1 MKDKIS
7 KIDKLENSHKAQA
20 IIKEAQSASVAT
32 KSANPQKKKSAKS
45 TFAKPTPKNNAPLK
59 PQKATQKKAEKAGK
73 KANKKALKGVSKS
86 TQKASAKSGQ
96 KSLTLGVIT
105 ISADTKKLAKISAF
119 FNDFITNAEEK
130 SEFVK
135 KALLTQIKKHKRKH
149 K

>member
-32 KSANPQKKKSAKS
+32 KSASPQKKKPAKS

-59 PQKATQKKAEKAGK
+59 PKATQKKAEKAGK
-73 KANKKALKGVSKS
+73 KANKKALKNA
-86 TQKASAKSGQ
+86 QKASAKSGQ

-135 KALLTQIKKHKRKH
+135 KALLAQIKKHKKKH

>member
-20 IIKEAQSASVAT
+20 IIKEAQSASVTT

-59 PQKATQKKAEKAGK
+59 PQKATQKKAEKEGK
-73 KANKKALKGVSKS
+73 KANKKALKNA
-86 TQKASAKSGQ
+86 QKASAKSGQ

-135 KALLTQIKKHKRKH
+135 KALLAQIKKHKKKH

>member
-32 KSANPQKKKSAKS
+32 KSANPQKKKPAKS

-59 PQKATQKKAEKAGK
+59 PQKATQKKAEKVGK
-73 KANKKALKGVSKS
+73 KANKKALKNA
-86 TQKASAKSGQ
+86 QKASAKSGQ

-135 KALLTQIKKHKRKH
+135 KALLAQIKKHKKKH

>member
-32 KSANPQKKKSAKS
+32 KSASPQKKKPAKS
-45 TFAKPTPKNNAPLK
+45 TFAKPTPKNNVPLK
-59 PQKATQKKAEKAGK
+59 PKATQKKAEKAGK
-73 KANKKALKGVSKS
+73 KANKKALKNA
-86 TQKASAKSGQ
+86 QKASAKSGQ

-135 KALLTQIKKHKRKH
+135 KALLAQIKKHKKKH

>member
-32 KSANPQKKKSAKS
+32 KSANPQKKKPAKS
-45 TFAKPTPKNNAPLK
+45 TFAKPAPKKNAPLK
-59 PQKATQKKAEKAGK
+59 PNKATQKKAEKA
-73 KANKKALKGVSKS
+73 NKKALKNA
-86 TQKASAKSGQ
+86 QKASAKSGQ

-105 ISADTKKLAKISAF
+105 ISADTKKLAKISTF

-135 KALLTQIKKHKRKH
+135 KALLAQIKKHKKKH

>member
-73 KANKKALKGVSKS
+73 KANKKALKNA
-86 TQKASAKSGQ
+86 QKASAKSGQ

-135 KALLTQIKKHKRKH
+135 KALLAQIKKHKKKH

>member
-20 IIKEAQSASVAT
+20 IIEEAQSASVAT
-32 KSANPQKKKSAKS
+32 KSANPQKKKRAKS

-59 PQKATQKKAEKAGK
+59 PKATQKKAEKEGK
-73 KANKKALKGVSKS
+73 KANKKALKNA
-86 TQKASAKSGQ
+86 QKASAKSGQ

-119 FNDFITNAEEK
+119 FNDFIANAEEK

-135 KALLTQIKKHKRKH
+135 KALLAQIKKHKKKH

>member
-32 KSANPQKKKSAKS
+32 KSANPQKKKPAKS

-73 KANKKALKGVSKS
+73 KANKKALKNA
-86 TQKASAKSGQ
+86 QKASAKSGQ

-135 KALLTQIKKHKRKH
+135 KALLAQIKKHKKKRK
-149 K
+149 

>member
-32 KSANPQKKKSAKS
+32 KSASPQKKKPAKS

-73 KANKKALKGVSKS
+73 KANKKALKNA
-86 TQKASAKSGQ
+86 QKASAKSGQ

-135 KALLTQIKKHKRKH
+135 KALLAQIKKHKKKH

>member
-32 KSANPQKKKSAKS
+32 KSTSPQKKKPAKS

-59 PQKATQKKAEKAGK
+59 PKATQKKAEKAGK
-73 KANKKALKGVSKS
+73 KANKKALKNA
-86 TQKASAKSGQ
+86 QKASAKSGQ

-135 KALLTQIKKHKRKH
+135 KALLAQIKKHKKKH

>member
-7 KIDKLENSHKAQA
+7 EIDKLENSHKAQA

-32 KSANPQKKKSAKS
+32 KSANPQKKKPAKS

-73 KANKKALKGVSKS
+73 KANKKALKNA
-86 TQKASAKSGQ
+86 QKASAKSGQ

-135 KALLTQIKKHKRKH
+135 KALLAQIKKHKKKH

>member
-32 KSANPQKKKSAKS
+32 KSANLQKKKPAKS
-45 TFAKPTPKNNAPLK
+45 TFAKPAPKKNAPLK
-59 PQKATQKKAEKAGK
+59 SNKATQKKAEKAGK
-73 KANKKALKGVSKS
+73 KANKKALKNA
-86 TQKASAKSGQ
+86 QKASAKSGQ

-135 KALLTQIKKHKRKH
+135 KALLAQIKKHKKKH

>member
-32 KSANPQKKKSAKS
+32 KSANPQKKKRAKS

-59 PQKATQKKAEKAGK
+59 PKATQKKAEKAGK
-73 KANKKALKGVSKS
+73 KANKKALKNA
-86 TQKASAKSGQ
+86 QKASAKSGQ

-135 KALLTQIKKHKRKH
+135 KALLAQIKKHKKKH

>member
-32 KSANPQKKKSAKS
+32 KSANPQKKKPAKS

-59 PQKATQKKAEKAGK
+59 PQKATQKKAEKVG
-73 KANKKALKGVSKS
+73 KKALKNA
-86 TQKASAKSGQ
+86 QKASAKSGQ

-135 KALLTQIKKHKRKH
+135 KALLAQIKKHKRKH

>member
-20 IIKEAQSASVAT
+20 IIKEAQSASVTT
-32 KSANPQKKKSAKS
+32 KSANPQKKKPAKS

-73 KANKKALKGVSKS
+73 KANKKALKNA
-86 TQKASAKSGQ
+86 QKASAKSGQ

-135 KALLTQIKKHKRKH
+135 KALLAQIKKHKKKH

>member
-32 KSANPQKKKSAKS
+32 KSANPQKKKPAKS
-45 TFAKPTPKNNAPLK
+45 TFAKPKNNAPLK
-59 PQKATQKKAEKAGK
+59 PKATQKKAEKAGK
-73 KANKKALKGVSKS
+73 KANKKALKNA
-86 TQKASAKSGQ
+86 QKASAKSGQ

-135 KALLTQIKKHKRKH
+135 KALLTQIKKHKKKH

>member
-45 TFAKPTPKNNAPLK
+45 TFAKPKNNISLK
-59 PQKATQKKAEKAGK
+59 PQKAIQKKAEKAGK
-73 KANKKALKGVSKS
+73 KANKKANKKALKNA
-86 TQKASAKSGQ
+86 QKASAKSGQ

-135 KALLTQIKKHKRKH
+135 KALLAQIKKHKKKH

>member
-32 KSANPQKKKSAKS
+32 KSANSQKKKPAKS
-45 TFAKPTPKNNAPLK
+45 TFAKPTPKNNSPLK
-59 PQKATQKKAEKAGK
+59 PKATQKKAEKAGK
-73 KANKKALKGVSKS
+73 KANKKALKNA
-86 TQKASAKSGQ
+86 QKASAKSGQ

-135 KALLTQIKKHKRKH
+135 KALLAQIKKHKKKH

>member
-20 IIKEAQSASVAT
+20 IIKEAQSASVTT
-32 KSANPQKKKSAKS
+32 KSANPQKKKPAKS
-45 TFAKPTPKNNAPLK
+45 TFAKPTPKNNSPLK
-59 PQKATQKKAEKAGK
+59 PKAAQKKAEKVGK
-73 KANKKALKGVSKS
+73 KANKKALKNA
-86 TQKASAKSGQ
+86 QKASAKSGQ

-135 KALLTQIKKHKRKH
+135 KALLAQIKKHKKKH

>member
-1 MKDKIS
+1 MKR
-7 KIDKLENSHKAQA
+7 Q
-20 IIKEAQSASVAT
+20 T
-32 KSANPQKKKSAKS
+32 
-45 TFAKPTPKNNAPLK
+45 TKNNSPLK

-73 KANKKALKGVSKS
+73 KALKNA
-86 TQKASAKSGQ
+86 QKASAKSGQ

-105 ISADTKKLAKISAF
+105 ISADTKKLAKISTF

-135 KALLTQIKKHKRKH
+135 KALLAQIKKHKKKH

>member
-32 KSANPQKKKSAKS
+32 KSANSQKKKPAKN

-59 PQKATQKKAEKAGK
+59 PQKATQKKAEKVGK
-73 KANKKALKGVSKS
+73 KANKKAFKNA
-86 TQKASAKSGQ
+86 QKASTKSGQ

-130 SEFVK
+130 SKFVK
-135 KALLTQIKKHKRKH
+135 KALLAQIKKHKKKH

>member
-32 KSANPQKKKSAKS
+32 KSANPQKKKPAKS

-59 PQKATQKKAEKAGK
+59 PKATQKKAEKAGK
-73 KANKKALKGVSKS
+73 KANKKALKNA
-86 TQKASAKSGQ
+86 QKASAKSGQ

-135 KALLTQIKKHKRKH
+135 KALLAQIKKHKKKH

>member
-32 KSANPQKKKSAKS
+32 KSASPQKKKPAKS

-59 PQKATQKKAEKAGK
+59 PQKATQKKTEKADK
-73 KANKKALKGVSKS
+73 KTNKKALKNA
-86 TQKASAKSGQ
+86 QKASAKSGQ

-135 KALLTQIKKHKRKH
+135 KALLAQIKKHKKKH

>member
-32 KSANPQKKKSAKS
+32 KTSPQKKKPAKS
-45 TFAKPTPKNNAPLK
+45 TFAKPTPKNNSPLK

-73 KANKKALKGVSKS
+73 KANKKALKNA
-86 TQKASAKSGQ
+86 QKASAKSGQ

-105 ISADTKKLAKISAF
+105 ISADTKKLAKIETF
-119 FNDFITNAEEK
+119 FAKFIKNTKDKN
-130 SEFVK
+130 EFIE
-135 KALLTQIKKHKRKH
+135 AAIMRHIKKCKK
-149 K
+149 KFKKN

>member
-20 IIKEAQSASVAT
+20 IIKEAQSASVTT
-32 KSANPQKKKSAKS
+32 KSANPQKKKPAKS

-59 PQKATQKKAEKAGK
+59 PKATQKKAEKAGK
-73 KANKKALKGVSKS
+73 KANKKALKNA
-86 TQKASAKSGQ
+86 QKTSAKSGQ

-119 FNDFITNAEEK
+119 FNNFITNAEEK

-135 KALLTQIKKHKRKH
+135 KALLAQIKKHKKKH

>member
-32 KSANPQKKKSAKS
+32 KSANPQKKKPAKS
-45 TFAKPTPKNNAPLK
+45 TFAKPAPKKNAPLK
-59 PQKATQKKAEKAGK
+59 SNKATQKKAEKA
-73 KANKKALKGVSKS
+73 NKKALKGASKS
-86 TQKASAKSGQ
+86 PQKASAKSGQ

-135 KALLTQIKKHKRKH
+135 KALLAQIKKHKKKH

>member
-32 KSANPQKKKSAKS
+32 KSANSQKKKPAKS

-73 KANKKALKGVSKS
+73 KANKKALKNA
-86 TQKASAKSGQ
+86 QKASAKSGQ

-135 KALLTQIKKHKRKH
+135 KALLAQIKKHKKKH

>member
-32 KSANPQKKKSAKS
+32 KSANPQKKKPAKS

-59 PQKATQKKAEKAGK
+59 PKATQKKAEKAGK
-73 KANKKALKGVSKS
+73 KALKNA
-86 TQKASAKSGQ
+86 QKASAKSGQ

-119 FNDFITNAEEK
+119 FNNFITNAEEK

-135 KALLTQIKKHKRKH
+135 KALLAQIKKHKRKH

>member
-32 KSANPQKKKSAKS
+32 KSANPQKKKPAKS

-59 PQKATQKKAEKAGK
+59 PKATQKKAEKEGK
-73 KANKKALKGVSKS
+73 KANKKALKNA
-86 TQKASAKSGQ
+86 QKASAKSGQ

-135 KALLTQIKKHKRKH
+135 KALLAQIKKHKKKH

>member
-32 KSANPQKKKSAKS
+32 KSANSQKKKPAKS

-73 KANKKALKGVSKS
+73 KANKKALKNA
-86 TQKASAKSGQ
+86 QKASAKSGQ

-135 KALLTQIKKHKRKH
+135 KALLAQIKKHKRKH

>member
-32 KSANPQKKKSAKS
+32 KSANPQKKKPAKS
-45 TFAKPTPKNNAPLK
+45 TFAKPTPKNNSPLK
-59 PQKATQKKAEKAGK
+59 PKATQKKAEKVGK
-73 KANKKALKGVSKS
+73 KANKKALKNA
-86 TQKASAKSGQ
+86 QKASAKSGQ

-119 FNDFITNAEEK
+119 FNNFITNAEEK

-135 KALLTQIKKHKRKH
+135 KALLAQIKKHKKKH

>member
-32 KSANPQKKKSAKS
+32 KSASPQKKKSAKS
-45 TFAKPTPKNNAPLK
+45 TFAKPKNNSPLK

-73 KANKKALKGVSKS
+73 KALKNA
-86 TQKASAKSGQ
+86 QKASAKSGQ

-105 ISADTKKLAKISAF
+105 ISADTKKLAKISTF

-135 KALLTQIKKHKRKH
+135 KALLAQIKKHKKKH

>member
-20 IIKEAQSASVAT
+20 IIKEAQSASVTT
-32 KSANPQKKKSAKS
+32 KSANPQKKKRAKS
-45 TFAKPTPKNNAPLK
+45 TFAKPAPKNNAPLK
-59 PQKATQKKAEKAGK
+59 PQKATQKKAEKVGK
-73 KANKKALKGVSKS
+73 KANKKALKNA
-86 TQKASAKSGQ
+86 QKASAKSGQ

-135 KALLTQIKKHKRKH
+135 KALLAQIKKHKKKH

>member
-32 KSANPQKKKSAKS
+32 KSANSQKKKPAKS
-45 TFAKPTPKNNAPLK
+45 TFAKLTPKNNAPLK
-59 PQKATQKKAEKAGK
+59 PKATQKKAEKAGK
-73 KANKKALKGVSKS
+73 KANKKALKNA
-86 TQKASAKSGQ
+86 QKASAKSGQ

-135 KALLTQIKKHKRKH
+135 KALLAQIKKHKKKH

>member
-32 KSANPQKKKSAKS
+32 KSANSQKKKPAKS
-45 TFAKPTPKNNAPLK
+45 TFAKPAPKKNAPLK
-59 PQKATQKKAEKAGK
+59 SNKATQKKAEKA
-73 KANKKALKGVSKS
+73 NKKALKEASKS

-135 KALLTQIKKHKRKH
+135 KALLAQIKKHKKKRK
-149 K
+149 

>member
-32 KSANPQKKKSAKS
+32 KSANSQKKKPTKS
-45 TFAKPTPKNNAPLK
+45 TFAKPKNNAPLK

-73 KANKKALKGVSKS
+73 KANKKALKGASKS

-135 KALLTQIKKHKRKH
+135 KALLAQIKKHKKKH

>member
-32 KSANPQKKKSAKS
+32 KSANPQKKKPAKS
-45 TFAKPTPKNNAPLK
+45 TFAKPAPKKNAPLK
-59 PQKATQKKAEKAGK
+59 PNKATQKKAEKAGK
-73 KANKKALKGVSKS
+73 KANKKALKNA
-86 TQKASAKSGQ
+86 QKASAKSGQ

-135 KALLTQIKKHKRKH
+135 KALLAQIKKHKKKH

>member
-32 KSANPQKKKSAKS
+32 KSANPQKKKPTKS
-45 TFAKPTPKNNAPLK
+45 TFAKPKNNAPLK

-73 KANKKALKGVSKS
+73 KANKKALKGASKS

-135 KALLTQIKKHKRKH
+135 KALLAQIKKHKKKH